1 MRLDLRSVG
10 IGASEGQEI
19 EERLQ
24 MLRGDGFELPAADG
38 KLLDASHSA
47 LIGHHRTVREIAGL
61 DFFLDPHIQQ
71 IAYRDVFGS
80 GNELLCLIVLHR
92 LSEQGFR
99 FGLAL
104 CSGVLLLHQ
113 ISALVFDV
121 EAVVPLFAFLSDRS
135 FCHRS

>member
-1 MRLDLRSVG
+1 
-10 IGASEGQEI
+10 
-19 EERLQ
+19 
-24 MLRGDGFELPAADG
+24 MLRGHGFEFPAADG

-47 LIGHHRTVREIAGL
+47 LIGHYRTVGEISGL

-71 IAYRDVFGS
+71 IAHRDVFGP

-92 LSEQGFR
+92 LAEQGFR
-99 FGLAL
+99 FGLAFRP
-104 CSGVLLLHQ
+104 GIFLLHQ
-113 ISALVFDV
+113 IPAFVFDV